1 MHEQEGKQEV
11 EQEGKQEVK
20 QEVKWETKQ
29 EAATKQ
35 TLPGRLLAH
44 LSLIPHSQCLTF
56 HRPTPQQYTLYNP
69 VLVQGVLL
77 S

>member
-11 EQEGKQEVK
+11 EQE
-20 QEVKWETKQ
+20 VKWEMEQ